1 MKNLVKFLVVYV
13 TYSIVFI
20 LVNGMMPYSQ
30 AFMEASARTTAGPLD
45 LLFVAISCLWF
56 SSTICYTVSHT
67 KWKGVKLAL
76 GVIAM
81 ISLVHPVLTQSET
94 LFFGS
99 VFAVISKSDILLI
112 MLASILPLLASVPLA
127 VKMWSKG
134 KSNEPVSVIPI
145 DVKKLV
151 ISISMVGFAYMI
163 VYFVFGYFVA
173 WKSDAV
179 RMFYSGATQD
189 IGFWAKLRQN
199 WRENP
204 AIYPFQF
211 TRGVLFG
218 VAALLTLYM
227 GRSRRIEFI
236 INICLIYLCTA
247 IVLII
252 PNFLF
257 PDAVR
262 WAHFIEMFLSML
274 LFGVLT
280 GLIMTRVSQRKS

>member
-1 MKNLVKFLVVYV
+1 MKNIVKFLVVYV

-127 VKMWSKG
+127 VKM
-134 KSNEPVSVIPI
+134 
-145 DVKKLV
+145 
-151 ISISMVGFAYMI
+151 
-163 VYFVFGYFVA
+163 
-173 WKSDAV
+173 
-179 RMFYSGATQD
+179 
-189 IGFWAKLRQN
+189 
-199 WRENP
+199 
-204 AIYPFQF
+204 
-211 TRGVLFG
+211 
-218 VAALLTLYM
+218 
-227 GRSRRIEFI
+227 
-236 INICLIYLCTA
+236 
-247 IVLII
+247 
-252 PNFLF
+252 
-257 PDAVR
+257 
-262 WAHFIEMFLSML
+262 
-274 LFGVLT
+274 
-280 GLIMTRVSQRKS
+280 

>member
-1 MKNLVKFLVVYV
+1 MKNIVKFLVVYV

-81 ISLVHPVLTQSET
+81 ISLVHPVLTQIET

-99 VFAVISKSDILLI
+99 AFAIISKSDILLI
-112 MLASILPLLASVPLA
+112 MLANILPLLASVPLA

-134 KSNEPVSVIPI
+134 KSNESVSVSPI
-145 DVKKLV
+145 DMKKLL
-151 ISISMVGFAYMI
+151 ISISMVGIAYMI
-163 VYFVFGYFVA
+163 IYFVFGYFIA
-173 WKSDAV
+173 WKSEAV
-179 RMFYSGATQD
+179 RIFYSGTSHD
-189 IGFWAKLRQN
+189 IGFWAKLREN

-211 TRGVLFG
+211 MRGVLFG
-218 VAALLTLYM
+218 GAASLLLFM
-227 GRSRRIEFI
+227 GWSRRGDFI

-247 IVLII
+247 VVLII

-274 LFGVLT
+274 LFGMMT
-280 GLIMTRVSQRKS
+280 GLIMTHDPLRKY